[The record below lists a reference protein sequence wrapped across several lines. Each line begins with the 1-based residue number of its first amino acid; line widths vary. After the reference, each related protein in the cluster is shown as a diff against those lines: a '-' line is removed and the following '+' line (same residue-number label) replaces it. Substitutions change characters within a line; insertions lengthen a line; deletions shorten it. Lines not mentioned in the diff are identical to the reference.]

1 MTWWWTKGKTDSL
14 GCPNNLVVIT
24 KIFKIVGEG
33 GMFLLVFQIFWV
45 RGGSGLGWRV
55 RGGEVCGGENLW
67 IGVL

>member
-24 KIFKIVGEG
+24 ESFKIVGEG
-33 GMFLLVFQIFWV
+33 GMFLLVFRIFWV
-45 RGGSGLGWRV
+45 RVVCGLGWRV
-55 RGGEVCGGENLW
+55 RGGEVRGGENLW

>member
-1 MTWWWTKGKTDSL
+1 MTWWRTKGKTDSL

-33 GMFLLVFQIFWV
+33 GMFLLVFRIFWV

-55 RGGEVCGGENLW
+55 RGGEVCGGQNLW

>member
-14 GCPNNLVVIT
+14 GCPNILVVIT

-33 GMFLLVFQIFWV
+33 GMFLLVFRILWV

-55 RGGEVCGGENLW
+55 RGGEVCGGQNLW